1 MTSKDSF
8 RQKQG
13 AKAGRVFGYARVSTD
28 RQDTEAQRHA
38 LSIAGCT
45 EIIEEQASGR
55 KARPALTGLLSRVE
69 AGDVVTVWKID
80 RLSRNVP
87 DFYRIA
93 AEITT
98 RGAELRSLTE
108 AIDTAAPIGRAMLGI
123 LAVFAQLE
131 AEHASERVRNGLRA
145 ARGRGRRLGRP
156 RSLTPPLERDVAAK
170 LDGGAAVK
178 ALARDYGLDPST
190 IRRIRQRRRDQTK
203 REEHPSLKELS
214 DQ

>member
-1 MTSKDSF
+1 M
-8 RQKQG
+8 QKQE
-13 AKAGRVFGYARVSTD
+13 AKPSRVFGYARVSTD
-28 RQDTEAQRHA
+28 RQDTEAQRRA
-38 LSIAGCT
+38 LQAAGCV

-55 KARPALTGLLSRVE
+55 KARPALTALLARVE

-131 AEHASERVRNGLRA
+131 AEHASERVRSGLRA
-145 ARGRGRRLGRP
+145 AQARGKRLGRP
-156 RSLTPPLERDVAAK
+156 RSVTPPLERDIAAK
-170 LDGGAAVK
+170 LAAGAAVK

-190 IRRIRQRRRDQTK
+190 IRRVRQRQ
-203 REEHPSLKELS
+203 KETRP
-214 DQ
+214 